1 MKHTV
6 KFKQAAVEDYLKGV
20 EGYELVARRYG
31 VAGAM
36 LRRWALW
43 YRTHGVAGLTPKTGQ
58 YDAAFK
64 LSVLQHMWDNALS
77 YTQVAAVFNVRN
89 TQSIASWDRRYRD
102 GGVLS
107 LEHSRRSSFAAMNA
121 PTVKPDSSSP
131 KEDKRSRDD
140 LLKELEFLRMENA
153 YLKKVDA
160 LLQAR
165 QNSTA
170 PKKRK

>member
-6 KFKQAAVEDYLKGV
+6 EFKQTAVEDYLKGV
-20 EGYELVARRYG
+20 EGYKLVARRYG

-43 YRTHGVAGLTPKTGQ
+43 YQNHGVDGLTSKSGQ
-58 YDAAFK
+58 YDVGFK
-64 LSVLQHMWDNALS
+64 MSVLQHMWDNALS

-107 LEHSRRSSFAAMNA
+107 LQRSQRPSRAEMKA
-121 PTVKPDSSSP
+121 PTVKPDSSP
-131 KEDKRSRDD
+131 PDDDKGSHED
-140 LLKELEFLRMENA
+140 LLKEIEFLRMENA